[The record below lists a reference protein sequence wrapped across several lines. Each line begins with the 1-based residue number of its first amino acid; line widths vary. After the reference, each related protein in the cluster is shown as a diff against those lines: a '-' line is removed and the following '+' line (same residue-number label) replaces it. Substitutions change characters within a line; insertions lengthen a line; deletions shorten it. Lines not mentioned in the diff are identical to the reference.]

1 MLCRSATKRNAM
13 LNAGIA
19 ELAEHGL
26 AGASMES
33 IAARAEVSK
42 RTLYKHFPS
51 KEAVLEAVLTLLME
65 RVDPLSKLHYD
76 SQRDFIEQ
84 LRDVGVREMQLICD
98 PDFIR
103 LSRVLM
109 VECMRSEAQSQ
120 RLMEKFGEK
129 ENSVYHWFHEAGEA
143 GKLGKLDANVAADI
157 FVALLK
163 SSAYWF
169 SVIAWQ
175 PAPKKVEQARLI
187 DEACLTLMSRL
198 KQHESAVSLSRPE
211 SARK

>member
-1 MLCRSATKRNAM
+1 VLNRSATKRQAM
-13 LNAGIA
+13 LDAGIA

-33 IAARAEVSK
+33 IANRAGVSK

-51 KEAVLEAVLTLLME
+51 KDAVLEAVLTLLME

-76 SQRDFIEQ
+76 RQRDFIEQ
-84 LRDVGVREMQLICD
+84 LGEVGMQEMQLICD

-109 VECMRSEAQSQ
+109 VECMRSEAQSR
-120 RLMEKFGEK
+120 RLTEKFGEK
-129 ENSVYHWFHEAGEA
+129 ENSVYHWFEQAGEA
-143 GKLGKLDANVAADI
+143 GQLGTLDPKLAADI

-169 SVIAWQ
+169 CVIAWQ
-175 PAPKKVEQARLI
+175 PAPEKAEQARLVE
-187 DEACLTLMSRL
+187 EACLTLSGRVQASSSR
-198 KQHESAVSLSRPE
+198 
-211 SARK
+211 

>member
-1 MLCRSATKRNAM
+1 MNRSATKRQAM
-13 LNAGIA
+13 LDAGIA

-33 IAARAEVSK
+33 IATRAEVSK

-51 KEAVLEAVLTLLME
+51 KDAVLEAVLALLME

-76 SQRDFIEQ
+76 SQRNFIEQ
-84 LRDVGVREMQLICD
+84 LREVGMREMQLICD

-109 VECMRSEAQSQ
+109 VECMRSEAQSLQ
-120 RLMEKFGEK
+120 LMEQFGEK
-129 ENSVYHWFHEAGEA
+129 ENSVYHWFQQAGDA
-143 GKLGKLDANVAADI
+143 GQLGQLDAKLAADI
-157 FVALLK
+157 FVAFLK

-175 PAPKKVEQARLI
+175 PVPKKAEQARLI
-187 DEACLTLMSRL
+187 EEACLTLLGRLQTSR
-198 KQHESAVSLSRPE
+198 SR
-211 SARK
+211 

>member
-1 MLCRSATKRNAM
+1 MNRSATKRQAM
-13 LNAGIA
+13 LDAGIV

-33 IAARAEVSK
+33 IATRAEVSK

-51 KEAVLEAVLTLLME
+51 KDAVLEAVLTLLME
-65 RVDPLSKLHYD
+65 RVDPLSKLHYER
-76 SQRDFIEQ
+76 QRDFIEQ
-84 LRDVGVREMQLICD
+84 LREIGAKEMQLICD

-109 VECMRSEAQSQ
+109 VECMRCEAQSQ

-129 ENSVYHWFHEAGEA
+129 ENSVYHWFQQAGDAGE
-143 GKLGKLDANVAADI
+143 LGKLDARLAADI

-169 SVIAWQ
+169 AVIAWQ
-175 PAPKKVEQARLI
+175 PAPKKTEQARLI
-187 DEACLTLMSRL
+187 EEACLTLLSRL
-198 KQHESAVSLSRPE
+198 QAGGSA
-211 SARK
+211 

>member
-1 MLCRSATKRNAM
+1 MLNRSATKRQAM
-13 LNAGIA
+13 LDAGIV

-33 IAARAEVSK
+33 IATRAEVSK

-65 RVDPLSKLHYD
+65 RVHPLSKLHYD
-76 SQRDFIEQ
+76 RQRDFIEQ
-84 LRDVGVREMQLICD
+84 LREVGAKEMQLICD

-109 VECMRSEAQSQ
+109 VECMRSEAQSR

-129 ENSVYHWFHEAGEA
+129 ENSVYHWFQQA
-143 GKLGKLDANVAADI
+143 GKAGQLGELDARLAADI

-163 SSAYWF
+163 SSTYWLA
-169 SVIAWQ
+169 VIAWQ
-175 PAPKKVEQARLI
+175 PAPKKTEQARLI
-187 DEACLTLMSRL
+187 EEACLTLLRRLQASR
-198 KQHESAVSLSRPE
+198 SS
-211 SARK
+211 

>member
-1 MLCRSATKRNAM
+1 MSNRSATKRQAM
-13 LNAGIA
+13 LDAGIA

-33 IAARAEVSK
+33 IATRAEVSK

-51 KEAVLEAVLTLLME
+51 KDAVLEAVLTLLME
-65 RVDPLSKLHYD
+65 RVEPLSKLRYD
-76 SQRDFIEQ
+76 RQRDFIEQ
-84 LRDVGVREMQLICD
+84 LREVGEQEMRLICD

-120 RLMEKFGEK
+120 RLTEKFGEK
-129 ENSVYHWFHEAGEA
+129 ENSVYHWFQQAGRA
-143 GKLGKLDANVAADI
+143 GQLGRLDARLAADI

-175 PAPKKVEQARLI
+175 PAPKKAEQARLI
-187 DEACLTLMSRL
+187 EEACLTLSGRLQAGNSR
-198 KQHESAVSLSRPE
+198 
-211 SARK
+211 